1 MKDNRPNPED
11 LLKLAQAEEAETL
24 ANNQPKKGRLKIFL
38 GFCAGV
44 GKTYRMLQEAAQSR
58 LNCVDVV
65 IGIVETHGRI
75 ETQEL
80 VKELEVI
87 PRKQITYHGLNL
99 EEMDLD
105 IILERKPQLALV
117 DELAHTNI
125 PTSRHNK
132 RYQDVEEL
140 LNAGIDV
147 YSTINIQHIESLI
160 DIIYQ
165 ISHIKVD
172 ETVSDRILQMADE
185 IELVDL
191 PPEKLLERLKEGKV
205 YVPTKAKLAM
215 QKFFRKGNLLA
226 LRELALKYT
235 AKRVDKD
242 MLLYK
247 EAHAILTPW
256 EVGSRL
262 MVGISTSPSSE
273 KLLRITHRMAEDMA
287 AEWFAVYVDSPQQV
301 EINEQARHQL
311 DKNIKLAEELG
322 ANVVFLS
329 GNVIANEI
337 IRFAHQKN
345 ITLIL
350 AGLSHRSRFEE
361 IFKGSVLNELVRK
374 SGEIHVLI
382 VGNKQQK
389 AFVPSKPII
398 KGGDDYKTYLLSLNF
413 IALTIMLGWLVKP
426 YIEPV
431 NIGMLLLIPV
441 IVSGILWGTRIG
453 IFASFISVAAFDFF
467 FIPPY
472 LTFRISDLKYIPS
485 FIVFIAVS
493 IITSVFAKLIRWQAE
508 NSRNREKFI
517 SALYSFSK
525 EIMQAKTLDDIL
537 KRAVDYISD
546 AFDSDIVILI
556 PDNEDQLKV
565 KAQKIDYKN
574 SIFEEKDL
582 AVANWVYKNAQPA
595 GKGTK
600 TLSSEKW
607 YFLPLK
613 TKEKTIGVVSLSFDS
628 LTPEQKHLLESFINI
643 AALSVF
649 KTS

>member
-1 MKDNRPNPED
+1 MQEDNRPNPED
-11 LLKLAQAEEAETL
+11 LLKLAQAEEFL
-24 ANNQPKKGRLKIFL
+24 LSPQPKRGKLKIFL

-44 GKTYRMLQEAAQSR
+44 GKTYRMLQEANA
-58 LNCVDVV
+58 LKHNGVDVV
-65 IGIVETHGRI
+65 IGVVETHGRV

-80 VKELEVI
+80 LKELEII
-87 PRKQITYHGLNL
+87 PRKQIIYHDLPL
-99 EEMDLD
+99 DEMDLD
-105 IILERKPQLALV
+105 VILERKPQLVLV
-117 DELAHTNI
+117 DELAHTNV

-172 ETVSDRILQMADE
+172 ETVPDRILQMADE

-205 YVPTKAKLAM
+205 YVPSKAKLAM

-235 AKRVDKD
+235 AKQVDKD

-262 MVGISTSPSSE
+262 MVGISTSPTSE
-273 KLLRITHRMAEDMA
+273 KLLRISHRMAEDMQ

-301 EINEQARHQL
+301 EINEAAKHQL

-322 ANVVFLS
+322 ANVIFLS
-329 GNVIANEI
+329 GNVIADEI
-337 IRFAHQKN
+337 IHFAKQKN
-345 ITLIL
+345 ITLII
-350 AGLSHRSRFEE
+350 AGLSHRSRLEE
-361 IFKGSVLNELVRK
+361 FFKGSVLNELTRK

-382 VGNKQQK
+382 VGNGVKQHI
-389 AFVPSKPII
+389 AKPKLEFKEIQ
-398 KGGDDYKTYLLSLNF
+398 DYKPYFLSLF
-413 IALTIMLGWLVKP
+413 YIALAIMLGLTVRSH
-426 YIEPV
+426 IEAI
-431 NIGMLLLIPV
+431 NIGMMLLVPV
-441 IVSGILWGTRIG
+441 IISGILWGTRVG
-453 IFASFISVAAFDFF
+453 LFASVLSVAAFDFF

-472 LTFRISDLKYIPS
+472 MTFRIHDLKYIPS

-493 IITSVFAKLIRWQAE
+493 VITSFLAKLIRWQAE
-508 NSRNREKFI
+508 NSRKREKFI
-517 SALYSFSK
+517 SALYTFSK
-525 EIMQAKTLDDIL
+525 EMMQAKSLEDVL
-537 KRAVDYISD
+537 NRAVNYIAD
-546 AFDSDIVILI
+546 IFDSDIVILT
-556 PDNEDQLKV
+556 PDSENNLEI
-565 KAQKIDYKN
+565 KAKKTNYRN
-574 SIFEEKDL
+574 SVFEEKDF
-582 AVANWVYKNAQPA
+582 AVASWVFKNSQPA

-600 TLSSEKW
+600 TLSLEKW
-607 YFLPLK
+607 YYLPLK
-613 TKEKTIGVVSLSFDS
+613 TKENTFGVIALTFDS
-628 LTPEQKHLLESFINI
+628 FTPEQNHLLESFVNI
-643 AALSVF
+643 VALAFF
-649 KTS
+649 KIS

>member
-1 MKDNRPNPED
+1 MPDDNRPNPED
-11 LLKLAQAEEAETL
+11 LLKLAQAEEEEKTPSVSKRGKFKL
-24 ANNQPKKGRLKIFL
+24 FL

-44 GKTYRMLQEAAQSR
+44 GKTYRMLQEANACKQ
-58 LNCVDVV
+58 NGIDVV
-65 IGIVETHGRI
+65 VGIVETHGRV

-80 VKELEVI
+80 ISELEII
-87 PRKQITYHGLNL
+87 PRKKITYHELPL

-105 IILERKPQLALV
+105 AILERNPKLALV
-117 DELAHTNI
+117 DELAHTNV

-147 YSTINIQHIESLI
+147 YSTLNVQHIESMI
-160 DIIYQ
+160 DIVHQ
-165 ISHIKVD
+165 ISQVKVD
-172 ETVSDRILQMADE
+172 ETVPDRILHMADE

-191 PPEKLLERLKEGKV
+191 PHEKLLERLKEGKV
-205 YVPTKAKLAM
+205 YVPDKAKQAM
-215 QKFFRKGNLLA
+215 QRFFKRGNLLA
-226 LRELALKYT
+226 LRELALRYT

-242 MLLYK
+242 MLEYK
-247 EAHAILTPW
+247 ETHAILTPW

-262 MVGISTSPSSE
+262 MVGISPSPSSE
-273 KLLRITHRMAEDMA
+273 KLLRITHRMAEDME

-301 EINEQARHQL
+301 EISEQARCQL

-329 GNVIANEI
+329 GNVIADEI
-337 IRFAHQKN
+337 IRFAKQKN

-350 AGLSHRSRFEE
+350 AGLSHRSRIEE

-382 VGNKQQK
+382 VGNSQS
-389 AFVPSKPII
+389 ATSVIPKPLV
-398 KGGDDYKTYLLSLNF
+398 KGAIEYKSYLISLCY
-413 IALTIMLGWLVKP
+413 IALTILLGLFIRP

-441 IVSGILWGTRIG
+441 IISGILWGISVG
-453 IFASFISVAAFDFF
+453 IFTSILSVAAFDFF

-472 LTFRISDLKYIPS
+472 MTFRVGDLRYIPS

-493 IITSVFAKLIRWQAE
+493 IITSGLAKLVRWQAE
-508 NSRNREKFI
+508 NLRNRERFI
-517 SALYSFSK
+517 SAMYTFSK
-525 EIMQAKTLDDIL
+525 EIMLARTLDDVL
-537 KRAVDYISD
+537 KRAINYISD
-546 AFDSDIVILI
+546 VFESDIAILI
-556 PDNEDQLKV
+556 PDNERKLEV
-565 KAQKIDYKN
+565 KSKKLDYKN
-574 SIFEEKDL
+574 STFDEKDL
-582 AVANWVYKNAQPA
+582 AVANWVYTNAQPA

-607 YFLPLK
+607 HHLPLK
-613 TKEKTIGVVSLSFDS
+613 TKETTLGVISLRFEN
-628 LTPEQKHLLESFINI
+628 LTSEQNHLLESFVNI
-643 AALSVF
+643 VALAISNYY
-649 KTS
+649 

>member
-1 MKDNRPNPED
+1 MQENRPNPED
-11 LLKLAQAEEAETL
+11 LLKLAQAEEDEIEL
-24 ANNQPKKGRLKIFL
+24 NNQPKKGRLKIFL

-44 GKTYRMLQEAAQSR
+44 GKTYRMLQEAAH
-58 LNCVDVV
+58 NKEGGIDVV
-65 IGIVETHGRI
+65 IGIVETHGRV

-80 VKELEVI
+80 TEKLEAI
-87 PRKQITYHGLNL
+87 PRKKITYHELAL

-105 IILERKPQLALV
+105 KILERKPQLVLV

-125 PTSRHNK
+125 PTSRHDK

-140 LNAGIDV
+140 LNEGVDV
-147 YSTINIQHIESLI
+147 YSTLNVQHIESMI
-160 DIIYQ
+160 DIVHQ

-172 ETVSDRILQMADE
+172 ETVPDRILQIADE

-191 PPEKLLERLKEGKV
+191 PPEKLLERIKEGKV
-205 YVPTKAKLAM
+205 YIPAKAKLAM
-215 QKFFRKGNLLA
+215 QKFFKRGNLLA
-226 LRELALKYT
+226 LRELALRYT
-235 AKRVDKD
+235 AKRVDQD

-247 EAHAILTPW
+247 ETHAILTPW

-262 MVGISTSPSSE
+262 LVGISTSPSSE
-273 KLLRITHRMAEDMA
+273 KLLRITHRMADDME

-301 EINEQARHQL
+301 EINEKAQHQL
-311 DKNIKLAEELG
+311 NKNIKLAEELG

-329 GNVIANEI
+329 GNVIADEI
-337 IRFAHQKN
+337 IRFARQKN

-361 IFKGSVLNELVRK
+361 IFKGSVLNELARK

-382 VGNKQQK
+382 VGNTEQK
-389 AFVPSKPII
+389 PFVSQKTLIKTGDNYKP
-398 KGGDDYKTYLLSLNF
+398 YLLSLF
-413 IALTIMLGWLVKP
+413 YIVMTIILGWIIKP

-441 IVSGILWGTRIG
+441 IVSGILWGTRVG
-453 IFASFISVAAFDFF
+453 IFASVLSVAAFDFF

-472 LTFRISDLKYIPS
+472 MTFRITDLKYIPS

-493 IITSVFAKLIRWQAE
+493 VITSVLAKLIRWQAE
-508 NSRNREKFI
+508 SSRNRERFI
-517 SALYSFSK
+517 SALYNFSK
-525 EIMQAKTLDDIL
+525 EIMQAKTLEDIL
-537 KRAVDYISD
+537 ERAVNYISD
-546 AFDSDIVILI
+546 AFESDIVILI
-556 PDNEDQLKV
+556 PDNEGKLGV
-565 KAQKIDYKN
+565 KAEKTDNKS

-607 YFLPLK
+607 FYLPLK
-613 TKEKTIGVVSLSFDS
+613 TKENTLGVISLRFES
-628 LTPEQKHLLESFINI
+628 LTPEQNHLLESFINI
-643 AALSVF
+643 FALAVF
-649 KTS
+649 KTR

>member
-1 MKDNRPNPED
+1 MQEDNRPNPED
-11 LLKLAQAEEAETL
+11 LLKLAQAEEEE
-24 ANNQPKKGRLKIFL
+24 NNASESKRGNLKIFL

-44 GKTYRMLQEAAQSR
+44 GKTYRMLQEAAHLKESGI
-58 LNCVDVV
+58 DVV
-65 IGIVETHGRI
+65 IGIVETHGRV

-80 VKELEVI
+80 TEKLETI
-87 PRKQITYHGLNL
+87 PRKKIMYHELAL

-105 IILERKPQLALV
+105 KILELKPQLVLV
-117 DELAHTNI
+117 DELAHTNV
-125 PTSRHNK
+125 PTSRHDK

-140 LNAGIDV
+140 LNSGIDV
-147 YSTINIQHIESLI
+147 YTTINIQHTESLI

-172 ETVSDRILQMADE
+172 ETVPDRILQLADE

-205 YVPTKAKLAM
+205 YVPDKAKQAM
-215 QKFFRKGNLLA
+215 QRFFKKGNLLA
-226 LRELALKYT
+226 LRELSLRYT

-273 KLLRITHRMAEDMA
+273 KLLRITHRMAEDMS

-322 ANVVFLS
+322 AKIVFLS
-329 GNVIANEI
+329 GNVIADEI
-337 IRFAHQKN
+337 IRFARQKN

-382 VGNKQQK
+382 VGNKEQK
-389 AFVPSKPII
+389 DFVSSKTLI
-398 KGGDDYKTYLLSLNF
+398 KEVHDYKPYFLSLCY
-413 IALTIMLGWLVKP
+413 ITLTIILGWFVRAH
-426 YIEPV
+426 IEPV

-441 IVSGILWGTRIG
+441 VISGILWGTRIG

-472 LTFRISDLKYIPS
+472 NTFRITDLKYIPS
-485 FIVFIAVS
+485 FIVFIAVAV
-493 IITSVFAKLIRWQAE
+493 ITSILAKLIRRQAE
-508 NSRNREKFI
+508 NSRNRERFI
-517 SALYSFSK
+517 TALYNFSK
-525 EIMQAKTLDDIL
+525 EIMPAKTLEDISE
-537 KRAVDYISD
+537 KAVNYISD
-546 AFDSDIVILI
+546 AFESDIVILI
-556 PDNEDQLKV
+556 PGNEGKLEV
-565 KAQKIDYKN
+565 KAEKTDYKN
-574 SIFEEKDL
+574 TVFEEKDL

-600 TLSSEKW
+600 TLSSEQW
-607 YFLPLK
+607 HFIPLK
-613 TKEKTIGVVSLSFDS
+613 TKETTLGVVSIRFES
-628 LTPEQKHLLESFINI
+628 LTPEQNHLLESFINI
-643 AALSVF
+643 FALAVF